1 MFVSIASGGS
11 YGIRSYL
18 SQVEV
23 DTSQA
28 LPGFDMV
35 GYLGSEVKEARER
48 VRVAL
53 KNAGIRIP
61 PVRVTVNIS
70 PANIRKD
77 GTGYDLPIALGI
89 LVSIGMIPQEE
100 MRDILFVGELGL
112 NGEVKP
118 VRGILPLVL
127 KAAEAGMKACVV
139 PKENEREAAVVQGI
153 QVLGAKN
160 LQQLLGYLN
169 APGTEKKE
177 WLTPCTLSLE
187 ELIRAKKEDRTEMPD
202 FEDLIGQE
210 SVRRAAE
217 IAAAGFHHVM
227 FVGPPG
233 SGKTMAAKRLL
244 SILPPMTVE
253 ESMEVS
259 KIYSVSGMLDAGRAL
274 ITERP
279 FLSPHHTVSEHALVG
294 GGKVPRPGMISLA
307 HRGVLFL
314 DELPEFKKEA
324 IEALRQP
331 IEEKQVHIARNFG
344 TYSYPADF
352 MLVAAMNPCPCG
364 FYPDRNKCRCTPYE
378 VRRYRNRISGPIMDR
393 MDMVVE
399 APKLEIGELSEGKK
413 GESSRVIRERVM
425 RARAMQE
432 ERYDGTGIR
441 FNADLDVA
449 GVRRYCRLGKEEK
462 AFAEQMF
469 DSLELSARAYHRLL
483 KLARTIAD
491 LEGSEEI
498 SVPHLAE
505 ASCYRMPESYQ

>member
-1 MFVSIASGGS
+1 MFVSITSGAAC
-11 YGIRSYL
+11 GIRSYL

-77 GTGYDLPIALGI
+77 GTGYDLPIAVGI
-89 LVSIGMIPQEE
+89 LVSIGMVPMEE
-100 MRDILFVGELGL
+100 TKEILFLGELGL
-112 NGEVKP
+112 GGEVKP
-118 VRGILPLVL
+118 VRGVLPIVL
-127 KAAEAGMKACVV
+127 RAAETGVRMCIV
-139 PKENEREAAVVQGI
+139 PKENEQEAAVVQGMT
-153 QVLGAKN
+153 VLGVSDIR
-160 LQQLLGYLN
+160 QLLGYLT
-169 APGTEKKE
+169 AAKAQKKE
-177 WLTPCTLSLE
+177 WMEPCVLE
-187 ELIRAKKEDRTEMPD
+187 LAQLLEDKQKEESELPD

-210 SVRRAAE
+210 TVRRAAE
-217 IAAAGFHHVM
+217 IAAAGFHHLM
-227 FVGPPG
+227 LVGSPG
-233 SGKTMAAKRLL
+233 SGKTMAAKRLP
-244 SILPPMTVE
+244 SILPPMTQE
-253 ESMEVS
+253 ESIEVS
-259 KIYSVSGMLDAGRAL
+259 KIYSVSGLLGSAQYL
-274 ITERP
+274 ITKRP

-294 GGKVPRPGMISLA
+294 GGKIPRPGLISLA

-331 IEEKQVHIARNFG
+331 LEEKQVHIARSYG

-364 FYPDRNKCRCTPYE
+364 FYPDRNKCRCTPHE
-378 VRRYRNRISGPIMDR
+378 VKRYRGRISGPIMDR

-399 APKLEIGELSEGKK
+399 APKLEIGELTNSRK
-413 GESSRVIRERVM
+413 GESSREIRTRVM
-425 RARAMQE
+425 KARAIQHR
-432 ERYDGTGIR
+432 RYQGTEIR
-441 FNADLDVA
+441 FNADLDVS
-449 GVRRYCRLGKEEK
+449 GVRKYCELGAEEQQ
-462 AFAEQMF
+462 FLEQMF
-469 DSLELSARAYHRLL
+469 ESLELSARAYHRIL

-491 LEGSEEI
+491 LEGSEHIMI
-498 SVPHLAE
+498 SHLSE
-505 ASCYRMPESYQ
+505 AVCYRMFE